1 MHNHLAPSDAALIQQ
16 ERQVILASSIF
27 FLQIITQQ
35 SMSNAY
41 SCHLQGAGALYDRS
55 SNLSILLVEHD
66 AQVCEVEHGQ
76 ESEDEVDE
84 DGHEVA
90 LLVLEVDSRL
100 APRTHGRVED
110 GRQLL
115 AQP

>member
-1 MHNHLAPSDAALIQQ
+1 MTTLEQHDKLCPCESIQNRLNPESVQ
-16 ERQVILASSIF
+16 PP
-27 FLQIITQQ
+27 T
-35 SMSNAY
+35 
-41 SCHLQGAGALYDRS
+41 S
-55 SNLSILLVEHD
+55 SNLSILLVEHN

-115 AQP
+115 PQP